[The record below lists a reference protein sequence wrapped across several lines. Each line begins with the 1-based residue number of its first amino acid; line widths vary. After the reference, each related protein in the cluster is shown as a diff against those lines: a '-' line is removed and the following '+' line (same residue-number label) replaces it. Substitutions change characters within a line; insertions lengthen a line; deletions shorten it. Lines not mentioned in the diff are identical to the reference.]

1 MLYVCLRLKPSN
13 VFFPHLT
20 SLLFIYHFG
29 LLWTFFQS
37 GIYLVFMFFFT
48 IILVFD
54 QKITCCLLI
63 STFLRKYKDL
73 GTLKHTKH
81 YNTVLTYMLFY
92 VCFNYFYTLNSHFHH
107 CTIYIYIYEN
117 LQITLLLKNYL
128 PLLFVYF
135 LPISSYFTPNYL
147 VLINITHDHGFNR
160 WIAGIQLLTND

>member
-1 MLYVCLRLKPSN
+1 MFKIKPSN
-13 VFFPHLT
+13 VFFPHLI

-37 GIYLVFMFFFT
+37 DIYLVFMFFFT
-48 IILVFD
+48 IILEFD

-63 STFLRKYKDL
+63 STFSENTNTLEHLKDIQHPFDIHAIL
-73 GTLKHTKH
+73 
-81 YNTVLTYMLFY
+81 
-92 VCFNYFYTLNSHFHH
+92 CIFNYFYTLNSHSHH

-135 LPISSYFTPNYL
+135 LPISSYFTPDYL

-160 WIAGIQLLTND
+160 WIAEIQLLTND